1 MNNINWIPVEGYHH
15 TKFLAADSIA
25 TLTAELNGES
35 RDEKF
40 NHSVKAY
47 VPGACPYKLFTGTK
61 EECYSFLNA
70 LLERTGKIAD
80 IARDLRSL
88 NEMCKK

>member
-1 MNNINWIPVEGYHH
+1 MNNTIWIPVEGYSH
-15 TKFLAADSIA
+15 TKFLAAHSIT

-40 NHSVKAY
+40 NYSVKAY
-47 VPGACPYKLFTGTK
+47 VTGASPYKLFTGTK
-61 EECYSFLNA
+61 EQCYSFLNA
-70 LLERTGKIAD
+70 LLERSGKIAD

-88 NEMCKK
+88 EELCKK